1 MQEKDE
7 EIDRLKKVIIMQERI
22 REKIQKQFHGGLA
35 GGVSKW
41 LDYTLDDAP
50 PLDVHM
56 NGSLLE
62 SIVSARESKA
72 AETPLP
78 AEPTAEAEATEP
90 DAHNESIE
98 QSEHK
103 TEKRDGQSTS
113 EQP

>member
-1 MQEKDE
+1 
-7 EIDRLKKVIIMQERI
+7 MQERI
-22 REKIQKQFHGGLA
+22 REKLQKQFQGSIA

-50 PLDVHM
+50 ALDVHM
-56 NGSLLE
+56 NSSQLE
-62 SIVSARESKA
+62 DIVSARESKA

-90 DAHNESIE
+90 NAQNESME

-103 TEKRDGQSTS
+103 TEKRDGQTTS